1 MKCEHECAE
10 IVAVQA
16 WTGNPVVWCSR
27 CGSLGKVKDTDSEN
41 IGDDEVFWTAP
52 SNQSGICPCGGYQV
66 RAYDAALDSYRLV
79 CEECGR

>member
-10 IVAVQA
+10 IVACTSFSDYIVQ
-16 WTGNPVVWCSR
+16 WCPT
-27 CGSLGKVKDTDSEN
+27 CGSLRKVKD
-41 IGDDEVFWTAP
+41 DDWHNVKNTSYLWKSPT
-52 SNQSGICPCGGYQV
+52 SQSGICPCGGYQV